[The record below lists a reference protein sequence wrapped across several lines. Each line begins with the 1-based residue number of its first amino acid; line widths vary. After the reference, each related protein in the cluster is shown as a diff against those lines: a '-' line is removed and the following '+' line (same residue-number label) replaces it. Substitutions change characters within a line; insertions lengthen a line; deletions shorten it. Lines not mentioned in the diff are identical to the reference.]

1 PCARRVAR
9 RCCWTPR
16 CVPSSPTSCRWS
28 DAVPVLLMNLR
39 DVPEDEL
46 EEIRALLE
54 AERVDFYETRPSMW
68 GVSGG
73 GIWLPDDTDEAE
85 AARAR
90 ARLAEYQQARARR
103 MRELRAAGVRES
115 PWREH
120 PLRSLAALLG
130 LLIMLGLVTVPFLM
144 LGR

>member
-1 PCARRVAR
+1 M
-9 RCCWTPR
+9 
-16 CVPSSPTSCRWS
+16 
-28 DAVPVLLMNLR
+28 PVLLMHLR

-46 EEIRALLE
+46 EEVRALLE
-54 AERVDFYETRPSMW
+54 AEGVDFYETRPSMW

-73 GIWLPDDTDEAE
+73 GIWLPDDADEAE
-85 AARAR
+85 EARAR
-90 ARLAEYQQARARR
+90 ALLERYQAERSRR
-103 MRELRAAGVRES
+103 MRELRAAGHRES

-130 LLIMLGLVTVPFLM
+130 LLIMLGLVTVPFLL

>member
-1 PCARRVAR
+1 M
-9 RCCWTPR
+9 
-16 CVPSSPTSCRWS
+16 
-28 DAVPVLLMNLR
+28 PVLIMNLR

-46 EEIRALLE
+46 DEIRALLE

-73 GIWLPDDTDEAE
+73 GIWLPDTADEAE
-85 AARAR
+85 EARVR
-90 ARLAEYQQARARR
+90 ACLGQYQAERRQR
-103 MRELRAAGVRES
+103 MRELRAAGHRES

>member
-1 PCARRVAR
+1 M
-9 RCCWTPR
+9 
-16 CVPSSPTSCRWS
+16 
-28 DAVPVLLMNLR
+28 PVLLMNLR

-85 AARAR
+85 EARAR